1 MTDTFDKVLN
11 KTSIEPRPVIFVSDR
26 TGITAENLGHALLTQ
41 FSSMKF
47 QHHSMPFID
56 SEEKA
61 RIAADMINRIAKT
74 TQQKPLVFSTIID
87 DAYRKI
93 IAGTEV
99 HVIDFF
105 DAFIKPLEIELCA
118 QSSHAEGLSH
128 GISNE
133 RVYMSRMD
141 AVNYALKND
150 DGISTKEFKDADV
163 ILVGV
168 SRSGKTPTCLYLAM
182 QFGLRAANYPLT
194 EFDMA
199 NGNLPKTLEPYRNKL
214 FGLLINAERL
224 RAIREIR
231 RPSSTYS
238 SPVQCQKET
247 RLINALFEFE
257 NILRIDSSHI
267 SVEEIATSII
277 QMMKITRPPIY

>member
-1 MTDTFDKVLN
+1 MANMSDNELDAAV
-11 KTSIEPRPVIFVSDR
+11 TSRPVFFVSDR

-41 FSSMKF
+41 FSSMQF
-47 QHHSMPFID
+47 EHHSMPFIN

-61 RIAADMINRIAKT
+61 HIAAETINRIAQAS
-74 TQQKPLVFSTIID
+74 QQKPLVFSTIID
-87 DAYRKI
+87 NTYRDI
-93 IAGTEV
+93 IAGTQS
-99 HVIDFF
+99 HLIDFF
-105 DAFIKPLEIELCA
+105 DAFIKPLEIELCTP
-118 QSSHAEGLSH
+118 SSHAEGLSH

-150 DGISTKEFKDADV
+150 DGISTKEYKDADI

-194 EFDMA
+194 EFDMTH
-199 NGNLPKTLEPYRNKL
+199 GNLPKTLEPYRQKL
-214 FGLLINAERL
+214 FGLMINAERL

-231 RPSSTYS
+231 RPNSDYS
-238 SPVQCQKET
+238 SLVQCQKET
-247 RLINALFEFE
+247 RLINSLFEVE
-257 NILRIDSSHI
+257 NIRRIDSSHI

-277 QMMKITRPPIY
+277 QMMDINRPSIY

>member
-1 MTDTFDKVLN
+1 MANMSDNDLDAV
-11 KTSIEPRPVIFVSDR
+11 TSRPVFFVSDR

-41 FSSMKF
+41 FSSMQF
-47 QHHSMPFID
+47 EHHSMPFIN

-61 RIAADMINRIAKT
+61 HIAAETINRIAQAS
-74 TQQKPLVFSTIID
+74 QQKPLVFSTIID
-87 DAYRKI
+87 NTYRDI
-93 IAGTEV
+93 IADTQS
-99 HVIDFF
+99 HLIDFF
-105 DAFIKPLEIELCA
+105 DAFIKPLEIELCTP
-118 QSSHAEGLSH
+118 SSHAEGLSH

-150 DGISTKEFKDADV
+150 DGISTKEYKNADI

-194 EFDMA
+194 EYDMTH
-199 NGNLPKTLEPYRNKL
+199 GSLPKTLEPYRKKL
-214 FGLLINAERL
+214 FGLMINAERL
-224 RAIREIR
+224 HAIREIR
-231 RPSSTYS
+231 KPNSNYS
-238 SPVQCQKET
+238 SLLQCQKET
-247 RLINALFEFE
+247 RLINSLFQVE
-257 NILRIDSSHI
+257 NIRRIDSSHI

-277 QMMKITRPPIY
+277 QMMDINRPPIY